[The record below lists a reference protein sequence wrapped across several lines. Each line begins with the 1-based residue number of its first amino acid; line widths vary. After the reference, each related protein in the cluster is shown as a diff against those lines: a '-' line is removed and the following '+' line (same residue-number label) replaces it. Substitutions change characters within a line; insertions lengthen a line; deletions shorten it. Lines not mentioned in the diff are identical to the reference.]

1 MDVFFE
7 TDELLP
13 PLSNI
18 FMANVKL
25 DFCDHPNLLSLSR
38 SKANA
43 SSPPLSFHFYFR
55 LSDRMASVY

>member
-43 SSPPLSFHFYFR
+43 SSLTLSFHFY
-55 LSDRMASVY
+55 LSLSHRMASVY

>member
-1 MDVFFE
+1 MDIFSE
-7 TDELLP
+7 TDELLL

-43 SSPPLSFHFYFR
+43 SSLTLSFHFYFS
-55 LSDRMASVY
+55 LSHRMASVY